1 MFAQDFGVEARTALF
16 DALGDVAHRG
26 KLETLASNALVDFTV
41 YRNPSEILA
50 SRTPRNLAENGF
62 NLYVAFQP
70 EVPSDVRR
78 WGQRAYSIFGAS
90 SRSSTP
96 LANEASHDVLR
107 D

>member
-1 MFAQDFGVEARTALF
+1 MSTMLVQDFGVEARTALF

-50 SRTPRNLAENGF
+50 SRTPAIWRKMASTST
-62 NLYVAFQP
+62 P